1 MKKLALIILGAAL
14 AASASAQAPA
24 SRGKSAVPTDA
35 DYRMRVIEP
44 QPNATIVGK
53 DIQVVVEGPRN
64 PQGDRSPQNATD
76 ARDRQMNTPIFQVF
90 VDGKSYGNLQDNQ
103 NVLVAR
109 DVAYGAHRIVVV
121 AKNVAGEVID
131 RAEIPVSNVES
142 GGASASTSSMTSS
155 STATR
160 ETAPPPP
167 APPSTS
173 SSSGTTV
180 STPPS
185 PPPPAPAETTL
196 PKTASRAPACFLLGL
211 LLLGGG
217 LLYRRA

>member
-1 MKKLALIILGAAL
+1 MKKLALIVLGAAL
-14 AASASAQAPA
+14 AAPAIAQAPA
-24 SRGKSAVPTDA
+24 SRGLSAAPTDA
-35 DYRMRVIEP
+35 DYRIRVIEP

-76 ARDRQMNTPIFQVF
+76 SRDRQMNTPVFQVF

-103 NVLVAR
+103 NVLVVR
-109 DVAYGAHRIVVV
+109 DLTYGAHKVVVV

-131 RAEIPVSNVES
+131 RAEIPVSNVAS
-142 GGASASTSSMTSS
+142 GGASASTSSTTSS
-155 STATR
+155 STLTR

-173 SSSGTTV
+173 TQATV

-185 PPPPAPAETTL
+185 PPPPPPAETTTL
-196 PKTASRAPACFLLGL
+196 PKTASRMPAYFLLGL
-211 LLLGGG
+211 VLLGAGW
-217 LLYRRA
+217 LTRRA